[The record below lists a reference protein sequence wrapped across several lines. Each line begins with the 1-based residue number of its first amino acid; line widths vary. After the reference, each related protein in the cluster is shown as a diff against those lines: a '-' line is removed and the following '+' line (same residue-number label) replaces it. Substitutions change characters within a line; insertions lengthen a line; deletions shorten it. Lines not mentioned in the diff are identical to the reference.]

1 MDHRT
6 SEATPAEKGQ
16 KSLVHRRLYPN
27 DSHAITHP
35 PHITQIRN
43 SRNISERPQYHP
55 LPNDLTRAQRRA
67 RAHLSQIPET
77 NNAHHSSDPNG
88 QLHNESSTR
97 MFDSPPF
104 NPVSVATVVSSQDSS
119 TDSDNNGLFI
129 QNISHSMGT
138 HPKREFTPGV
148 TPLMSPIT
156 SPPSSGA
163 VTPHMLES
171 SQAPDMATSNFD
183 ANYLATIG
191 KDNESIAIRVDSRKR
206 AKNMLRRLEG
216 KAKPSNSSVLGNLIR
231 LHSVMTGNDRS
242 EHRDAKKSRNVDPSE
257 RPAPVHS
264 PHSKSW
270 SMLPNIAH
278 AFRHPKKTPA
288 KTPDT
293 SEIPRP
299 ASMVDV
305 RNARMGLSGGLKAQ
319 SAGLPQ
325 SMSSARMSAVMMTP
339 EAFARNGIIPP
350 PSTHSTL
357 RMNEKLASG
366 YFELDP
372 SMSTTNTTA
381 RHDERAE
388 LIDTI
393 AHILEKQDFLMH
405 LARAWHAFGSPVHR
419 MEANLLNV
427 ANYLNIEACFFS
439 VPGLTLIS
447 FGDPDTHSS
456 ETHIVRASDGYD
468 MHRLEQVNRISRR
481 LRKGNASVHESIR
494 DVETLMAK
502 SSIYPWYMRLLFS
515 FIQSFFVSMTL
526 FNGSWREAALSGG
539 LGTMVGAFELLSSS
553 YLSIGY
559 LLNILPPL
567 ISALVAAL
575 LSNHI
580 CYAAVPMAAS
590 INLLPGMGLALAM
603 LELSS
608 NNVICGAVRLVSA
621 TMTSFMIGWGTIV
634 GYQLGMAILGK
645 ENESTSLSNSEC
657 RGMTM
662 VWWVLFLPLTTMGFS
677 VWFKVHW
684 KRWPAVIVAASAGLV
699 IQTFCNRVRVLNNIS
714 AGIASFAV
722 GIISNIY
729 GHFTHSATNAD
740 IIFVGII
747 QLVPGSTGVRSFVS
761 FMSADSSASSLTM
774 NMLTSA
780 ISIAVGLILSN
791 SAMYSELKRFKLGS
805 F

>member
-1 MDHRT
+1 MDRRT
-6 SEATPAEKGQ
+6 SETTSAEQGQ

-27 DSHAITHP
+27 DSHAMTHP
-35 PHITQIRN
+35 PHITQLRN
-43 SRNISERPQYHP
+43 PRNISERPQYHP
-55 LPNDLTRAQRRA
+55 LPNDLTRAQRRT
-67 RAHLSQIPET
+67 RTHLSQIPET
-77 NNAHHSSDPNG
+77 NSEHHSSDPND
-88 QLHNESSTR
+88 QLHEPSMR

-104 NPVSVATVVSSQDSS
+104 NPVSVATVVSSRASS
-119 TDSDNNGLFI
+119 TDSESGLFI
-129 QNISHSMGT
+129 QNISRSMGAQ
-138 HPKREFTPGV
+138 PKREFTPGQ

-171 SQAPDMATSNFD
+171 SEPPDMATSNFD
-183 ANYLATIG
+183 ANHLAAIG
-191 KDNESIAIRVDSRKR
+191 KDNESISIRVDSRKR

-216 KAKPSNSSVLGNLIR
+216 KAEPSNGSVLGNLIR
-231 LHSVMTGNDRS
+231 LHSVMTGNGRS
-242 EHRDAKKSRNVDPSE
+242 EHSDTKKPRNVVPSE
-257 RPAPVHS
+257 RPAPVHL

-270 SMLPNIAH
+270 SVLPNIVH
-278 AFRHPKKTPA
+278 AFRHPKKTPVQ
-288 KTPDT
+288 TPDS
-293 SEIPRP
+293 SEIPRA

-319 SAGLPQ
+319 SAGLTQ
-325 SMSSARMSAVMMTP
+325 SMSSARMSALMMTP

-372 SMSTTNTTA
+372 RTSTTTTA
-381 RHDERAE
+381 IHDERTE

-427 ANYLNIEACFFS
+427 AKYLNIEACFFS

-468 MHRLEQVNRISRR
+468 MYRLEQVNRISRR

-494 DVETLMAK
+494 DIETLMAK
-502 SSIYPWYMRLLFS
+502 PAIYPWYMRLAFS

-526 FNGSWREAALSGG
+526 FHGSWREAALSGG
-539 LGTMVGAFELLSSS
+539 LGTMVGAFELLSST

-567 ISALVAAL
+567 IAALVAAL
-575 LSNHI
+575 LSNYI

-603 LELSS
+603 MELSS

-634 GYQLGMAILGK
+634 GYQLGMAMLGK
-645 ENESTSLSNSEC
+645 EGESTSLSNNEC
-657 RGMTM
+657 QGMTM
-662 VWWVLFLPLTTMGFS
+662 LWWILFLPLTTIGFS

-699 IQTFCNRVRVLNNIS
+699 IQTFCDRVHVMTNIS

-740 IIFVGII
+740 IVFVGII
-747 QLVPGSTGVRSFVS
+747 QLVPGSTGVRSFIS
-761 FMSADSSASSLTM
+761 YMSADSSASSLTM

-791 SAMYSELKRFKLGS
+791 SAMYSELKRFRLGS